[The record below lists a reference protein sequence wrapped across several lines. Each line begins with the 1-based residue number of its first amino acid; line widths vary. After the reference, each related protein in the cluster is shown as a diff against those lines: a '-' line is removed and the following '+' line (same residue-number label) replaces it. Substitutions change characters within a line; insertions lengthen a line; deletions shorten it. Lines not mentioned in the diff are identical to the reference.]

1 MLTRKDYLQKIE
13 KAKAELQT
21 AGPIHRRDLTRY
33 IQRLE
38 KELRIYDR
46 TAGTA
51 NS

>member
-1 MLTRKDYLQKIE
+1 MLTRKDYLTKIE

-21 AGPIHRRDLTRY
+21 AGPIHRRDLIRY
-33 IQRLE
+33 IYRLE